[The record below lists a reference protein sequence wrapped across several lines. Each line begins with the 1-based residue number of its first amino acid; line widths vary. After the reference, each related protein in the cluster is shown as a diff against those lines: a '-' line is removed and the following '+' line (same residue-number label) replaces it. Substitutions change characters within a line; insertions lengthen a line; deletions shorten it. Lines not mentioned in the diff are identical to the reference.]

1 MKKSILMLM
10 VLIFSFIQ
18 ASFAQVSTWNF
29 EVKDRHSSG
38 KFSYNIPMAIVA
50 VANTDIN
57 YSQAFY
63 LPATTDTYI
72 FMRAVASEVGTEDIN
87 LFWQFASDPSVVT
100 ASWITEATDSDLDA
114 IGTTAVEDSIGIAQ
128 GTVSKKHKIYG
139 WCRIKAVNGQA
150 QTAALTFT
158 VDIGGDVAVG
168 VDTGDIPDPV
178 NTAGS

>member
-100 ASWITEATDSDLDA
+100 ASWITEATDGSELFRMQRLEIVARQNAGQSARQMLEA
-114 IGTTAVEDSIGIAQ
+114 IVRRVEE
-128 GTVSKKHKIYG
+128 
-139 WCRIKAVNGQA
+139 
-150 QTAALTFT
+150 F
-158 VDIGGDVAVG
+158 
-168 VDTGDIPDPV
+168 TGDRPQSDDMTV
-178 NTAGS
+178 VVLRRV